1 MSYRLTPSSSII
13 RIADNAWIPGDTA
26 NNDYVDYLAW
36 LAAGNTPL
44 PADVPS
50 FAALKAAEFASFR
63 ATRRDFLD
71 RMAGVRTEFAD
82 MGVAGD
88 SAVTNIQGIR
98 QGLLGMLTEPAIA
111 DATEI
116 VQLRAAMKAR
126 YKSLTSPSPVGTAL
140 PEVIAA
146 YRKVDA

>member
-1 MSYRLTPSSSII
+1 MYKLSLSASILRL
-13 RIADNAWIPGDTA
+13 ADGAWLQGD
-26 NNDYVDYLAW
+26 DVPYLAW

-50 FAALKAAEFASFR
+50 FASLKAAEFASFR

-126 YKSLTSPSPVGTAL
+126 YKSLTSPAPVGTAL

>member
-1 MSYRLTPSSSII
+1 MYKLTSPASVT
-13 RIADNAWIPGDTA
+13 RIADNASIPADAA
-26 NNDYVDYLAW
+26 NTDYANYLAW
-36 LAAGNTPL
+36 VAAGNTPL

-71 RMAGVRTEFAD
+71 RMAGVRTEFSD
-82 MGVAGD
+82 MGVAGEA
-88 SAVTNIQGIR
+88 AVTNIQGIR

-126 YKSLTSPSPVGTAL
+126 YKSLTSPAPVGTAL